1 MAIKLKKTLFVGLG
15 GTGVSV
21 LLKIKKCFVDSYGEV
36 PPMIGFIAIDT
47 DGASNNKSITSNRG
61 EIIKL
66 DPTELLVCTV
76 KGALNVYN
84 ANPKIYDWV
93 PSKNIDK
100 LSSIQGG
107 GAGQVRSNGRFIAY
121 YNNQLIK
128 SNIQAA
134 IIKIHQLIP
143 KDSKYEVDTNIGGL
157 EYPATVNVF
166 ASIAGGTGSGML
178 VDTLCII
185 RSALNQN
192 AQAFKLYPWIVLPE
206 VFRAMNLGPSMSNVL
221 YNSYGA
227 LRTLDY
233 IMHYDPKSP
242 AINFGY
248 SKINEALFDYAYVVN
263 NTNTAGISFNNLDDL
278 TDVIAK
284 SAFLPA
290 NKMGDDLASPFDN
303 IVAQK
308 MGGTY
313 DILNKKAWA
322 ASASSAELIYDSQAV
337 GRANAYV
344 AITQLCN
351 SMLQSPTDGSKDANA
366 FFDDPDVMIRENN
379 GRDDIINALLSPA
392 PIYSLQIDENTTEF
406 DINSY
411 IENNCGQAQLEKSLK
426 DALSEKLSS
435 ANEYFDK
442 YISEIMSRAQG
453 KVDGAIKFIQALSD
467 IITICK
473 GEMENEGQ
481 ELRTLNSIPTQWGAM
496 LNAVKVKGLKSFF
509 GKSVDEDAVEILQ
522 SKLVETVMN
531 KREEIRRS
539 WALKF
544 YTCFEETINQKLQM
558 IEGLKAILIQI
569 GKDNTR
575 NLLKEQN
582 ESSSKSTFQIFLHE
596 NDVMEA
602 SRLNIDDV
610 VKANFVQ
617 YLNGGVS
624 SWIGQ
629 PREYIEKKLWNFA
642 KETPSVKAAVNT
654 EIDDILKNLSEEDV
668 KSYLKHLMILASPLW
683 TYNTQGYNNTNLQL
697 DRFVIVGVGNRDTSI
712 LSQDDKYKTFFDTN
726 GNKTSFASTNQND
739 RVYVLVVED
748 LLPIYAVNN
757 FSSYQMDNDEKT
769 TRGFMMANY
778 IDEKLNNRMNS
789 DNFSMVPTIEA
800 DNVLQYWVWGFV
812 FDYIHYDANENQY
825 WIRSKSRGD
834 AVRKYRFNLSHQRD
848 VAFDIFK
855 SEGLYKEVEE
865 GLNRQIAKN
874 GRQPIE
880 EKIANIKMEDSYL
893 EDYANLSQ
901 LEKSNLDEPRFRAVR
916 DLLSQEIGLMSE

>member
-192 AQAFKLYPWIVLPE
+192 AQAFKLHPWIVLPE

-522 SKLVETVMN
+522 NKLVETVMN